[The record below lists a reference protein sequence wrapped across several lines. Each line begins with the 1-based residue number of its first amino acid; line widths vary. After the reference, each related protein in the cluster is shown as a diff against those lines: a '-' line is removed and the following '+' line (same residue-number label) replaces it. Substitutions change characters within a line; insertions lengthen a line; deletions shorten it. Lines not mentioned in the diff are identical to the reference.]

1 MWRNIKKG
9 RGIPLSRE
17 EKQSILE
24 LQERG
29 STQKE
34 IAEALGRNRKTIA
47 KFANREGR
55 RLEAKVREQVLAQAL
70 QEHFK
75 ELTGQLKQ
83 LRERF
88 SPCTAWNI
96 STFDIPMPDVDLPAE
111 PLLALPIPGHPIFV
125 FNAWYRM
132 YGDLDNKSNYLIQA
146 LKETHAKESCLWELW
161 RRWDRITGSYAQAG
175 RNLWRW
181 LNAEIDNESLKQQ
194 GVVVKEQLPKT
205 LMGHILLIANN
216 DASISPNEITAR
228 RTGRDG
234 RPALIYREIS
244 LAVSKEA
251 SALKMA
257 RLAFLRVCSDFE
269 QHQSWSVLRD
279 GAAKIRVEQQ
289 TLRELHRQIESELD
303 ILIFRK
309 AFPGRCNLCP
319 F

>member
-1 MWRNIKKG
+1 MWANIKKG

-17 EKQSILE
+17 ERQRILD
-24 LQERG
+24 LQEGG
-29 STQKE
+29 SSQKE

-55 RLEAKVREQVLAQAL
+55 RLEAKVRERVLAQAL

-96 STFDIPMPDVDLPAE
+96 STFDMPMPDVDLPAE
-111 PLLALPIPGHPIFV
+111 PLLALPIPGHPILV
-125 FNAWYRM
+125 FSAWYRM
-132 YGDLDNKSNYLIQA
+132 YGDLDNKSNYLIRA
-146 LKETHAKESCLWELW
+146 LKETHAKESRLWELW
-161 RRWDRITGSYAQAG
+161 RQWDRITGSYAQAG
-175 RNLWRW
+175 RNLWQW

-194 GVVVKEQLPKT
+194 AVVVKEQLPKT
-205 LMGHILLIANN
+205 LMGHILLVANN
-216 DASISPNEITAR
+216 DAGISSTEITVR

-234 RPALIYREIS
+234 RPALIFREIS

-251 SALKMA
+251 SALKTA
-257 RLAFLRVCSDFE
+257 HVVFLRVCSDFE
-269 QHQSWSVLRD
+269 QHQSWPLLRD
-279 GAAKIRVEQQ
+279 GAVKIMAEQQ
-289 TLRELHRQIESELD
+289 TLRELYTQIESELD
-303 ILIFRK
+303 ILILRK